1 MSTEAVICYPAAFL
15 ERPEDRRCL
24 LELEAIDCPRE
35 AACLILYRIWADYST
50 GRSDRRVV
58 QSSIADLAS
67 DPEARLMEGFCGWEG
82 LAGTLIIAAL
92 NSGFL
97 RYEERDGVKW
107 LVCHGFFPI
116 NSPWCRDG
124 KSFQKRG
131 GLSRS
136 LQKQANAVDREA
148 QEVETLWD
156 KTGQAEVDG
165 LTAAARGDAL
175 RFCMR
180 VSRAMDM
187 PRPTD
192 AEMKSGCLRLAK
204 DILAH
209 GSESINETLLWLIG
223 NRTSQEIPRR
233 LDQILRDWDRLL
245 EKAKSEMA

>member
-1 MSTEAVICYPAAFL
+1 MSSEAVICYPAAFL

-24 LELEAIDCPRE
+24 LELAATGCPRE
-35 AACLILYRIWADYST
+35 AASLMLYRIWADYST

-58 QSSIADLAS
+58 RSSLAELAS
-67 DPEARLMEGFCGWEG
+67 DPEARLMEGFCGWTGAPGG
-82 LAGTLIIAAL
+82 LVIAAVS
-92 NSGFL
+92 SGFL
-97 RYEERDGVKW
+97 RHEERDGVKW

-116 NSPWCRDG
+116 NSTWCRDG

-148 QEVETLWD
+148 REVETLWD
-156 KTGQAEVDG
+156 KTGHAEVDG

-175 RFCMR
+175 RLCMR
-180 VSRAMDM
+180 ICRAMDM

-223 NRTSQEIPRR
+223 NRTSPEIPRR
-233 LDQILRDWDRLL
+233 LDQILRDWDRFL
-245 EKAKSEMA
+245 EKAKREMA